1 MFRSVAL
8 MIFTL
13 IPTPTFAAGNIASDE
28 ASRTSCPTL
37 PVPKGQRRPSLELW
51 NGLNRDKSAGKV
63 KMRKFLV
70 EKVHRV
76 LRIMSD
82 RATFRLHS
90 SAGSGSIYY
99 FDFG

>member
-1 MFRSVAL
+1 LSHFASSKVPAQAK
-8 MIFTL
+8 FGTL
-13 IPTPTFAAGNIASDE
+13 E
-28 ASRTSCPTL
+28 R
-37 PVPKGQRRPSLELW
+37 
-51 NGLNRDKSAGKV
+51 LNRDKSAGKV

-82 RATFRLHS
+82 RATFRLDS
-90 SAGSGSIYY
+90 SAGSGSINY